1 LPDGKIA
8 SQTVRERVTQ
18 FDATVAIILKGLFCT
33 ETIMAKVLI
42 TSGPT
47 REYLD
52 PVRYLSNASSGR
64 MGQALAEVFLEH
76 GHQVFIVSGP
86 VEIRYPSAAN
96 VIPVITTEDM
106 LKACENLFKDCDGV
120 IGAAAPC
127 DYRPARYS
135 HEKLRKS
142 GEPHTLE
149 LVETPDIL
157 AALGQKKEHRWIV
170 GFALETHDIHDRA
183 MEKLRKKRCD
193 LIVINQPA
201 AIGASVTQVEIADA
215 NGVILGSWTD
225 SKKRIAQRLY
235 DIIAE
240 RFLAN
245 R

>member
-1 LPDGKIA
+1 
-8 SQTVRERVTQ
+8 
-18 FDATVAIILKGLFCT
+18 
-33 ETIMAKVLI
+33 MAKVLI

-86 VEIRYPSAAN
+86 VEIRYPPAAN
-96 VIPVITTEDM
+96 VTPVMTTEDM
-106 LKACENLFKDCDGV
+106 LAACEKLFEDCDGV

-135 HEKLRKS
+135 NEKLRKS
-142 GEPHTLE
+142 GEPHRLE

-170 GFALETHDIHDRA
+170 GFALETHDLRNRA

-201 AIGASVTQVEIADA
+201 AIGALVTDVEIVDS
-215 NGVILGSWTD
+215 NGIILGNWTD
-225 SKKRIAQRLY
+225 SKKGIAQRLY
-235 DIIAE
+235 EIIAE
-240 RFLAN
+240 RFLPN
-245 R
+245 P

>member
-1 LPDGKIA
+1 
-8 SQTVRERVTQ
+8 
-18 FDATVAIILKGLFCT
+18 
-33 ETIMAKVLI
+33 MAKVLI

-86 VEIRYPSAAN
+86 VEIQYPPGAS
-96 VIPVITTEDM
+96 VTTVTTTEEM
-106 LKACENLFKDCDGV
+106 LKACEKLFPECDGV

-127 DYRPARYS
+127 DYRPSTYS
-135 HEKLRKS
+135 PEKLGKS
-142 GEPHTLE
+142 GKPLVLQ

-157 AALGQKKEHRWIV
+157 AALGQKKQHRWIV
-170 GFALETHDIHDRA
+170 GFALETHAIQDRA

-201 AIGASVTQVEIADA
+201 AIGAAVSQVQIADIH
-215 NGVILGSWTD
+215 GTILGSWTE
-225 SKKRIAQRLY
+225 SKKGIAQRLY
-235 DIIAE
+235 AIIAE
-240 RFLAN
+240 RFLSSS
-245 R
+245 